1 MRSNSLLKGVL
12 GLGAVSTQYYL
23 QRIHEKFQQQNKEY
37 STCPLILYQI
47 DFQEI
52 NPFLPNKFSDLI
64 PHVKDYLDKICA
76 LGIKKLLV
84 PNITLHETL
93 DQMDFPLEV
102 YHPVPL
108 TLNYLQ
114 EKNISE
120 AFLFGTSYTMNSD
133 YLRRNFP
140 AKDVTLLRPSKE
152 DQEWIDHFR
161 KMVYE
166 GNVATSD
173 IERFHETIKKY
184 AESNPVLIA
193 CTELSLHAPKNDAS
207 CIDMAEL
214 QIEAFLK

>member
-1 MRSNSLLKGVL
+1 MRSIPPIKGVL

-37 STCPLILYQI
+37 STCPLMLYQI

-64 PHVKDYLDKICA
+64 PHVKDYLEKIFA

-93 DQMDFPLEV
+93 DQMDVPLEI

-108 TLNYLQ
+108 TLTYLKK
-114 EKNISE
+114 KNISE

-173 IERFHETIKKY
+173 IERFHETIKQY

-193 CTELSLHAPKNDAS
+193 CTELSLHAPKNGDS

-214 QIEAFLK
+214 QIDAFLK

>member
-1 MRSNSLLKGVL
+1 MRSGSPVKGVL

-23 QRIHEKFQQQNKEY
+23 QRIHDKFQQENKEY

-47 DFQEI
+47 DFQKV

-64 PHVKDYLDKICA
+64 PHVKNYLATICG

-93 DQMDFPLEV
+93 DQIDFPLEI
-102 YHPVPL
+102 YHPISL
-108 TLNYLQ
+108 TLTYLKK
-114 EKNISE
+114 KNISE
-120 AFLFGTSYTMNSD
+120 AFVFGTSYTMNSD
-133 YLRRNFP
+133 YLRRNF
-140 AKDVTLLRPSKE
+140 ASHDVTLLQPSNE
-152 DQEWIDHFR
+152 DQKWIDHFR
-161 KMVYE
+161 TMVYE

-184 AESNPVLIA
+184 AASNPAVIA
-193 CTELSLHAPKNDAS
+193 CTELSLHAPKNDVS

>member
-1 MRSNSLLKGVL
+1 MRSKAPIKGVL

-23 QRIHEKFQQQNKEY
+23 QQIHEKFQHENKEY

-64 PHVKDYLDKICA
+64 PQVKDYLEKIFA

-102 YHPVPL
+102 YHPVSL

-114 EKNISE
+114 EKNVSK

-133 YLRRNFP
+133 YLRRNFDD
-140 AKDVTLLRPSKE
+140 KDVTLLKPSNE

-161 KMVYE
+161 TMVYE

-173 IERFHETIKKY
+173 SERFHETIKKY
-184 AESNPVLIA
+184 AASNPVLIA
-193 CTELSLHAPKNDAS
+193 CTELSLHARKNDDS